1 MCTKVEPPKPYPMP
15 PSIGMVEVRFGEG
28 DGTGGRKGN
37 LSREG
42 MARRGPQGNP
52 LQDASAASATRRA
65 PQSADPTQ
73 YAKHNKVPDVGAV
86 GTKPD
91 KNLNGDENTGAP
103 KGSEDGTGL
112 GWAGQGP
119 GKGLGLGDIDW
130 GGGGNRT
137 VLKKELPKFPSGTLN
152 TEVKLRF
159 RVRPDGTV
167 SWVMPVRRGGN
178 PDVDQAAMS
187 ALYRW
192 RFNPLSTNV
201 EMEGTITFVF
211 RNS

>member
-1 MCTKVEPPKPYPMP
+1 M
-15 PSIGMVEVRFGEG
+15 RFGDG
-28 DGTGGRKGN
+28 DGTGGRRGN
-37 LSREG
+37 LTREG
-42 MARRGPQGNP
+42 AAARGPEGNP
-52 LQDASAASATRRA
+52 LDDAAQSRQSRKAT
-65 PQSADPTQ
+65 STDDPTL
-73 YAKHNKVPDVGAV
+73 YAQHRLVSETGN
-86 GTKPD
+86 
-91 KNLNGDENTGAP
+91 NGKSREQADANDNRGL
-103 KGSEDGTGL
+103 KDGSDDGSGL
-112 GWAGQGP
+112 GWVGTGK
-119 GKGLGLGDIDW
+119 GKGLGIDNVDW

-137 VLKKELPKFPSGTLN
+137 VLKKEMPKFPTGTLN
-152 TEVKLRF
+152 TEVKLKF

-178 PDVDQAAMS
+178 PQVDQAAMS